1 MKRLAIIIFILSAW
15 AFTNRQQSE
24 KLVLKEAIS
33 LKKISMQALKN
44 PGSTHYYR
52 PVVIKVQNTSS
63 QDLTIEIPIGFRF
76 QPKDT
81 NLQPMLV
88 IRPESFALAPNE
100 KKDVLIYAMCM
111 AHSKGGAS
119 DGMTYTLT
127 TPAKNNLLAIANKV
141 HELKAYNYEGQQAV
155 WSISDNGGP
164 EDISGADTNQ
174 VNKLRAFVCKLTG
187 KKMPPLEVLNGY
199 KYNYYAP
206 IINVEERIWGE
217 YEFKFGKEKSVE
229 IAMFGRGNTVVRQLY
244 KNEHEQPGKHLFK
257 YEFDSSVY
265 TDDAYKIMF
274 IVDGTV
280 LTTRNLNMKD
290 WRNTH

>member
-1 MKRLAIIIFILSAW
+1 MKWLGVMILVASAW
-15 AFTNRQQSE
+15 AFTSKEHSE
-24 KLVLKEAIS
+24 KLALKEAITQ
-33 LKKISMQALKN
+33 KKISMQAMKN

-52 PVVIKVQNTSS
+52 PVIIKVQNTSS
-63 QDLTIEIPIGFRF
+63 QDLTIEIPVGYRF

-111 AHSKGGAS
+111 AHSKGVAS

-127 TPAKNNLLAIANKV
+127 TPAKTNLLAIANKV

-174 VNKLRAFVCKLTG
+174 VNRLREFVCQLTG
-187 KKMPPLEVLNGY
+187 KTIPPPEVLNGY

-206 IINVEERIWGE
+206 IVNVEERIWGS
-217 YEFKFGKEKSVE
+217 YEFKFAKEKSVE

-244 KNEHEQPGKHLFK
+244 KNEHEKPGKHLFK

-280 LTTRNLNMKD
+280 MTERNFNLQD
-290 WRNTH
+290 WRNLH

>member
-1 MKRLAIIIFILSAW
+1 MRGF
-15 AFTNRQQSE
+15 AFFVLVLFTYAFRTSQQPE
-24 KLVLKEAIS
+24 KIDLKEAIA
-33 LKKISMQALKN
+33 LKKVSMQALKN

-52 PVVIKVQNTSS
+52 PILIKVQNTAS
-63 QDLTIEIPIGFRF
+63 QNLRLEIPIGYRF

-88 IRPESFALAPNE
+88 IRPESFVLEPNE
-100 KKDVLIYAMCM
+100 KKEVPIYAMCM
-111 AHSKGGAS
+111 AHYKGGAN
-119 DGMTYTLT
+119 DGMTYSLGS
-127 TPAKNNLLAIANKV
+127 PAKNNLLAIANKV

-164 EDISGADTNQ
+164 EDILGADTVQ
-174 VNKLRAFVCKLTG
+174 VNKLRAYVCKLTG
-187 KKMPPLEVLNGY
+187 KKMPPPQVLNDY

-206 IINVEERIWGE
+206 IINVQERIWGE
-217 YEFKFGKEKSVE
+217 YEFKFSKEKSIE
-229 IAMFGRGNTVVRQLY
+229 IALFGRGNTVIRQLY
-244 KNEHEQPGKHLFK
+244 KNEKEQPGKHIFK

-280 LTTRNLNMKD
+280 MSTRNLNMRD
-290 WRNTH
+290 WRNSH